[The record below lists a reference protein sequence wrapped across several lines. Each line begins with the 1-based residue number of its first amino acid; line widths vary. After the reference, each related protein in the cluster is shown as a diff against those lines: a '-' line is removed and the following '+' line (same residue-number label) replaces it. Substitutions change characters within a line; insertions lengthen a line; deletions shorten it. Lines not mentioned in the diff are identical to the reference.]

1 MERPSNQLRVG
12 LVLSGGGARGFAHIG
27 VLKALERHGAR
38 FDVVAG
44 TSMGAI
50 LGALYAAGL
59 RAADMEEVVSSTGW
73 TDVVDF
79 SLKTG
84 LIKGDRFKKYL
95 AEHLPA
101 TFEELELPLAVTTTD
116 VETGESVLHTEGDLV
131 TAVRASSSFPGAFEP
146 IQYLGR
152 TLADGGIVN
161 NLPVAAA
168 TALGANRTVASDVSP
183 ARYSQ
188 FLTPE
193 EEGTW
198 WERTVATFRL
208 QRRNPMAHMLLRSS
222 DIMQAILVDIQASL
236 QPADLRIRMP
246 MPGVGIEAFIE
257 YQRIIDVGEEAAEKA
272 LSDRGGWGALVA
284 TGGHLELAEPVVG

>member
-1 MERPSNQLRVG
+1 MERPLNQLRVG

-27 VLKALERHGAR
+27 VLKVLERHGAR

-50 LGALYAAGL
+50 LGALYSAGM
-59 RAADMEEVVSSTGW
+59 RATDLEALVGSTGW
-73 TDVVDF
+73 LDVVDF
-79 SLKTG
+79 SMKTG
-84 LIKGDRFKKYL
+84 LMKGDRFKRFL
-95 AEHLPA
+95 AEHLPP
-101 TFEELELPLAVTTTD
+101 TFEDLELPFAVTTTD
-116 VETGESVLHTEGDLV
+116 VETGEAVMIAEGDLV
-131 TAVRASSSFPGAFEP
+131 TSVRASSSFPGAFEP
-146 IQYLGR
+146 IKYLGR

-198 WERTVATFRL
+198 WERTVASLKL
-208 QRRNPMAHMLLRSS
+208 QRRNPMVQMVLRSS

-272 LSDRGGWGALVA
+272 LRDCGGWSSLVA
-284 TGGHLELAEPVVG
+284 SGGHLELAEPVVV